1 MRSCQ
6 KFNFKARFDVER
18 RRRTASCDCFRTL
31 AVSLLDVSKLAQMAT
46 WVSDPGDDVSKGL
59 INWGYAIA
67 DRSIR
72 VHDRGPEPIA
82 RPSPS
87 FPL

>member
-1 MRSCQ
+1 MS
-6 KFNFKARFDVER
+6 NSNAARGLGPYWGIDTDQTGIPLPDALPVPP
-18 RRRTASCDCFRTL
+18 
-31 AVSLLDVSKLAQMAT
+31 LDVSKLAQVAT
-46 WVSDPGDDVSKGL
+46 RLSDPGDDVSKGL

-72 VHDRGPEPIA
+72 AHYRGPEPIA
-82 RPSPS
+82 GPSPS